1 MRHDPGQTD
10 GGPVIPVVRVNV
22 RRAVG
27 DARLVFVATLFPVL
41 FILVT
46 GLLAGSPRE
55 PVGLVHPPA
64 RLLQLVDR
72 TDGLKVHLEASRATL
87 DDDIL
92 RGRVVAGLVTLPA
105 LPGHLHV
112 ELVTEGANTSAVQA
126 RTDVVALLDLMTA
139 EGDRA
144 TVTDLTLAQTNI
156 PPPISP
162 FAYVAPADLVLFLGI
177 TVLLLSSGLVESRR
191 IGMLRRLAAAPIRS
205 RSVIGAQTASCL
217 VVAAGQSAGLLLVGR
232 VLFRVHWG
240 NPAAVFVV
248 LFLLSLSYAGASSIL
263 GARARS
269 EEQAVSAAV
278 VLGIVCGMLGGCMYP
293 LDVVGSVVRTIGHIV
308 PQAWAMD
315 AFVKLI
321 YDNVSF
327 AAVLPEIGALAVFA
341 AVLTFASVR
350 MYARTMYSP
359 G

>member
-1 MRHDPGQTD
+1 
-10 GGPVIPVVRVNV
+10 VIPVVRVNV

-27 DARLVFVATLFPVL
+27 DTRLVFVATAFPVL

-64 RLLQLVDR
+64 RLLQLVNQ
-72 TDGLKVHLEASRATL
+72 TEGLKAHAEASRATL

-105 LPGHLHV
+105 APGHLHV
-112 ELVTEGANTSAVQA
+112 QLVTEGANTSAVQA
-126 RTDVVALLDLMTA
+126 RTDVIALLDLMTA
-139 EGDRA
+139 EGHRA
-144 TVTDLTLAQTNI
+144 KVTDVTLAHTDI

-191 IGMLRRLAAAPIRS
+191 IGMLRRLAAAPILG
-205 RSVIGAQTASCL
+205 RSVMAAQTVSCL

-232 VLFRVHWG
+232 VLFGVHWG
-240 NPAAVFVV
+240 DPVAVFLV
-248 LFLLSLSYAGASSIL
+248 LLFLSLSYAGASGIL
-263 GARARS
+263 GSRARS
-269 EEQAVSAAV
+269 EEQTASVAV
-278 VLGIVCGMLGGCMYP
+278 VLGIVCGMLGGCLYP
-293 LDVVGSVVRTIGHIV
+293 LDVVGPVVRTVGHLV

-321 YDNVSF
+321 YNDVGLV
-327 AAVLPEIGALAVFA
+327 AVLPEIGALAVFA

-350 MYARTMYSP
+350 IYARTMYSP